1 MPSDQRKTPPLTEGY
16 VRKGGRNSAPS
27 KIKTRPP
34 APKPL
39 STEPASSSG
48 QSTKK

>member
-1 MPSDQRKTPPLTEGY
+1 MPNDQRRTSPLTEGY

-34 APKPL
+34 APKSL
-39 STEPASSSG
+39 STKPASSSG
-48 QSTKK
+48 QSPKK